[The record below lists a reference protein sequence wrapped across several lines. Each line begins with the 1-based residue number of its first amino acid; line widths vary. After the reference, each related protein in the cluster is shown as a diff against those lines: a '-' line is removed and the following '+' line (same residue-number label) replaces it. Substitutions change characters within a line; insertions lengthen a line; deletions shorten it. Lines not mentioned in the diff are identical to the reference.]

1 MSLEPSA
8 LAKSGSDLMAAAL
21 LLDARNVC
29 KDFPGVRALDS
40 VELQVRTGEV
50 HALLGEN
57 GAGKS
62 TLLKI
67 LSGAL
72 RWDRGEAALSGAML
86 DPSETPRER
95 QRLGLISI
103 YQEFNLLPFMS
114 IAENLYLGREP
125 QRRGIIDWPTMYGNA
140 RALLESL
147 GLSVD
152 PRREVRHLSVAH
164 QQMVEIGRAVA
175 QQAKLIVMDEPTAA
189 LSGREVEI
197 LHAVIRELK
206 ARAVSFIYVTH
217 RLDEVK
223 MVCDT
228 FTVLRDGRYVARG
241 EVRPTQISD
250 LVRLMV
256 GRDVEFSKRS
266 RARAPGQTVLAVKGI
281 SRACE
286 SSGRHAAALN
296 DLSIE
301 VKSGE
306 ILGFAGLVG
315 AGRTELARIIFG
327 ADPCDHG
334 LLYINGL
341 EMNPLRSPKEAI
353 RAGIALVPE
362 DRKQQGCFL
371 EQSVSQNLTLP
382 SLKRIARWRIFI
394 NATKERQLVE
404 KYRTALRIK
413 MASAAVAV
421 GTLSGGNQQKVL
433 LARCMALQ
441 PKVLIVDE
449 PTRGIDV
456 GAKAEVHQL
465 LFDMAQSGIALIIIS
480 SEMPEVIAL
489 SDRIIVFREG
499 CISGFLDADD
509 ATEQNLMELMATP
522 TGGGSLRNAAV

>member
-1 MSLEPSA
+1 
-8 LAKSGSDLMAAAL
+8 LAKFGSVVSPVPH
-21 LLDARNVC
+21 LLDVRDVC
-29 KDFPGVRALDS
+29 KQFPGVKALDE
-40 VELQVRTGEV
+40 VDLQVCKGEV

-72 RWDRGEAALSGAML
+72 RADRGEAALDGTIL
-86 DPSETPRER
+86 KPSDTPRER
-95 QRLGLISI
+95 QRSGLVTI

-125 QRRGIIDWPTMYGNA
+125 ERRGFIDWAAMHDNS
-140 RALLESL
+140 RSLLASL
-147 GLSVD
+147 GLNVD

-189 LSGREVEI
+189 LGNREVEI
-197 LHAVIRELK
+197 LHGVIRELK
-206 ARAVSFIYVTH
+206 MRGVSFIYVTH

-223 MVCDT
+223 LICDS

-241 EVRPTQISD
+241 EVRSVETRD

-256 GRDVEFSKRS
+256 GRDVQASKR
-266 RARAPGQTVLAVKGI
+266 ARTAPLSETVLAVKGV
-281 SRACE
+281 SRARDAG
-286 SSGRHAAALN
+286 GRHAIALK

-327 ADPCDHG
+327 ADHCDRG
-334 LLYINGL
+334 VLYLNGCEL
-341 EMNPLRSPKEAI
+341 RPLRSPKEAI

-371 EQSVSQNLTLP
+371 QQSISQNMTLP
-382 SLKRIARWRIFI
+382 SLKRIARWHIFV
-394 NATKERQLVE
+394 NELKERQLVE
-404 KYRTALRIK
+404 KYRAVLRIK
-413 MASAAVAV
+413 MSSPAVAV

-449 PTRGIDV
+449 PTRGIDI

-465 LFDMAQSGIALIIIS
+465 LGDMAQSGIALIVIS
-480 SEMPEVIAL
+480 SEMPEVLAL
-489 SDRIIVFREG
+489 SDRIVVFREG
-499 CISGFLDADD
+499 CISGLLDGRD
-509 ATEQNLMELMATP
+509 ATENNLMELMAIASGAQP
-522 TGGGSLRNAAV
+522 ERSAAQ

>member
-1 MSLEPSA
+1 MSAP
-8 LAKSGSDLMAAAL
+8 K
-21 LLDARNVC
+21 LLDVRDVC
-29 KDFPGVRALDS
+29 KQFPGVKALDG
-40 VELQVRTGEV
+40 VDLQVGRGEV

-72 RWDRGEAALSGAML
+72 RADRGEATL
-86 DPSETPRER
+86 DGVLLKPSDTPRER
-95 QRLGLISI
+95 QRSGLVTI

-125 QRRGIIDWPTMYGNA
+125 KRRGFIDWAAMYGNS
-140 RALLESL
+140 RTLLASL
-147 GLSVD
+147 GLNVD

-175 QQAKLIVMDEPTAA
+175 QKAKLIVMDEPTAA
-189 LSGREVEI
+189 LGSREVEI
-197 LHAVIRELK
+197 LHGTIGELK
-206 ARAVSFIYVTH
+206 MHGVSFIYVTH

-223 MVCDT
+223 LVCDS

-241 EVRPTQISD
+241 EVRSVETRD

-256 GRDVEFSKRS
+256 GRDVEVSK
-266 RARAPGQTVLAVKGI
+266 RARAACLSATVLAVKGV
-281 SRACE
+281 SRARE
-286 SSGRHAAALN
+286 FGGRHAIALT

-301 VKSGE
+301 VKAGE

-327 ADPCDHG
+327 ADHCDQG
-334 LLYINGL
+334 VLYLNGSEL
-341 EMNPLRSPKEAI
+341 SPLRSPKEAI

-371 EQSVSQNLTLP
+371 EQSISQNMTLP
-382 SLKRIARWRIFI
+382 SLKRIARWRIFVDEM
-394 NATKERQLVE
+394 KERQLVE
-404 KYRTALRIK
+404 KYRAALRIK
-413 MASAAVAV
+413 MAHSAVAI

-441 PKVLIVDE
+441 PRVLIVDE
-449 PTRGIDV
+449 PTRGIDI

-465 LFDMAQSGIALIIIS
+465 LFDMAQSGMALIIIS
-480 SEMPEVIAL
+480 SEMPEVLAL
-489 SDRIIVFREG
+489 SDRIVVFREG
-499 CISGFLDADD
+499 CISGFLDGRD
-509 ATEQNLMELMATP
+509 ATENNLMELMAIS
-522 TGGGSLRNAAV
+522 TGTGPARDAAR

>member
-1 MSLEPSA
+1 
-8 LAKSGSDLMAAAL
+8 LAKSGSGLMSAAI
-21 LLDARNVC
+21 LLDVRDVC
-29 KDFPGVRALDS
+29 KQFPGVRALDG
-40 VELQVRTGEV
+40 VELHVAAQEV

-72 RWDRGEAALSGAML
+72 RADRGEATL
-86 DPSETPRER
+86 DGIRLEASESPRDR
-95 QRLGLISI
+95 QRLGLITI

-125 QRRGIIDWPTMYGNA
+125 TRRGIIDWPALYENA
-140 RALLESL
+140 RALLAGL

-175 QQAKLIVMDEPTAA
+175 QKAKLIVMDEPTAA

-197 LHAVIRELK
+197 LHTVMRELK
-206 ARAVSFIYVTH
+206 TRGVSFIYVTH
-217 RLDEVK
+217 RLEEVK
-223 MVCDT
+223 RVCDS

-241 EVRPTQISD
+241 AVQGVEIRD

-256 GRDVEFSKRS
+256 GRDVEVLR
-266 RARAPGQTVLAVKGI
+266 RVRTANPGETVLAVKGI
-281 SRACE
+281 SRARE
-286 SSGRHAAALN
+286 SSGRHAIALK
-296 DLSIE
+296 DLSVD
-301 VKSGE
+301 VKAGE
-306 ILGFAGLVG
+306 IVGFAGLVG

-327 ADPCDHG
+327 ADRCDAGVLHV
-334 LLYINGL
+334 NGL
-341 EMNPLRSPKEAI
+341 EMRPLRSPQEAI
-353 RAGIALVPE
+353 RAGMALVPE

-371 EQSVSQNLTLP
+371 DQSISQNMTLP
-382 SLKRIARWRIFI
+382 SLKRIARWRIFVDE
-394 NATKERQLVE
+394 AKERQLVE
-404 KYRTALRIK
+404 HYRSALSIK
-413 MASAAVAV
+413 MANSAVAV

-449 PTRGIDV
+449 PTRGIDI
-456 GAKAEVHQL
+456 GSKAEVHQL
-465 LFDMAQSGIALIIIS
+465 LFDMAQSGIAVIVIS
-480 SEMPEVIAL
+480 SEMPEVLAL

-499 CISGFLDADD
+499 CISGILDSRD
-509 ATEQNLMELMATP
+509 ATESNLMELMAIST
-522 TGGGSLRNAAV
+522 TAGAQHLAAV

>member
-1 MSLEPSA
+1 
-8 LAKSGSDLMAAAL
+8 LAKFGSGVSPKPH
-21 LLDARNVC
+21 LLDVRDIC
-29 KDFPGVRALDS
+29 KQFPGVKALDG
-40 VELQVRTGEV
+40 VELQVRRGEV

-72 RWDRGEAALSGAML
+72 RADRGEAVL
-86 DPSETPRER
+86 DGVTLEPGETPRER
-95 QRLGLISI
+95 QRAGLVTI

-125 QRRGIIDWPTMYGNA
+125 QRRGFIDWAAMHENS
-140 RALLESL
+140 RALLTSL
-147 GLSVD
+147 GLNVD

-175 QQAKLIVMDEPTAA
+175 QKAKLIVMDEPTAA
-189 LSGREVEI
+189 LGSREVEI
-197 LHAVIRELK
+197 LHAVIGELK
-206 ARAVSFIYVTH
+206 TRGVSFIYVTH

-223 MVCDT
+223 MVCDS

-241 EVRPTQISD
+241 EVKSTETAD

-256 GRDVEFSKRS
+256 GRDVEFSKR
-266 RARAPGQTVLAVKGI
+266 ARSTPGKTVLAVEGV
-281 SRACE
+281 SRARDA
-286 SSGRHAAALN
+286 SGRHAIALS

-301 VKSGE
+301 VKAGE

-327 ADPCDHG
+327 ADHCDRG
-334 LLYINGL
+334 VLYLSGSEL
-341 EMNPLRSPKEAI
+341 RPLRSPKEAI

-371 EQSVSQNLTLP
+371 EQSISQNMTLP
-382 SLKRIARWRIFI
+382 SLKRIARWRIFV
-394 NATKERQLVE
+394 NERQERQLVE
-404 KYRTALRIK
+404 KYRAALRIK
-413 MASAAVAV
+413 MASSAAAV

-449 PTRGIDV
+449 PTRGIDI

-465 LFDMAQSGIALIIIS
+465 LSEMAQSGMALIIIS
-480 SEMPEVIAL
+480 SEMPEVLAL
-489 SDRIIVFREG
+489 SDRIVVFREG
-499 CISGFLDADD
+499 RISGTLDGRD
-509 ATEQNLMELMATP
+509 ATENSLMELMTIS
-522 TGGGSLRNAAV
+522 TAADLKRSAVL

>member
-1 MSLEPSA
+1 VSPA
-8 LAKSGSDLMAAAL
+8 PNL
-21 LLDARNVC
+21 LQVRDVC
-29 KDFPGVRALDS
+29 KQFPGVRALDG
-40 VELQVRTGEV
+40 VDLHVRRGEV

-72 RWDRGEAALSGAML
+72 RADRGEAMLDGAML
-86 DPSETPRER
+86 EPSDTPRER
-95 QRLGLISI
+95 QRLGLVTI

-125 QRRGIIDWPTMYGNA
+125 QRRGFVDWAAMYADA
-140 RALLESL
+140 RALLRSL
-147 GLSVD
+147 GLEVD

-164 QQMVEIGRAVA
+164 QQMVEVGRAVA
-175 QQAKLIVMDEPTAA
+175 QNAKLIVMDEPTAA
-189 LSGREVEI
+189 LGSREVEI
-197 LHAVIRELK
+197 LHGVIGALRSRG
-206 ARAVSFIYVTH
+206 ASFIYVTH

-223 MVCDT
+223 RVCDS
-228 FTVLRDGRYVARG
+228 FTVLRDGRYVTRG
-241 EVRPTQISD
+241 EVRSVESRD

-256 GRDVEFSKRS
+256 GRDVEVSKRASKTRLGATVLAMQGVS
-266 RARAPGQTVLAVKGI
+266 RAR
-281 SRACE
+281 E
-286 SSGRHAAALN
+286 SSGRHAIALS

-301 VKSGE
+301 VKAGE

-327 ADPCDHG
+327 ADHCDQG
-334 LLYINGL
+334 VLYLNGSKL
-341 EMNPLRSPKEAI
+341 SPLRSPKEAI

-371 EQSVSQNLTLP
+371 EQSISQNMTLP
-382 SLKRIARWRIFI
+382 SLKRIARWRIFV
-394 NATKERQLVE
+394 NDKEERQLVE
-404 KYRTALRIK
+404 KYRAALRIK
-413 MASAAVAV
+413 MASSAVAI

-441 PKVLIVDE
+441 PRVLIVDE
-449 PTRGIDV
+449 PTRGIDI

-480 SEMPEVIAL
+480 SEMPEVLAL
-489 SDRIIVFREG
+489 SDRIVVFREG
-499 CISGFLDADD
+499 CISGCLDAQD
-509 ATEQNLMELMATP
+509 ARERNLMELMAIATRAES
-522 TGGGSLRNAAV
+522 TRSEAR

>member
-1 MSLEPSA
+1 
-8 LAKSGSDLMAAAL
+8 LAKSGSGPMSAAI
-21 LLDARNVC
+21 LLDVRDVC
-29 KDFPGVRALDS
+29 KQFPGVRALDG
-40 VELQVRTGEV
+40 VELQVAVQEV

-72 RWDRGEAALSGAML
+72 RADRGEATL
-86 DPSETPRER
+86 DGIRLEASESPRDR
-95 QRLGLISI
+95 QRLGLITI

-125 QRRGIIDWPTMYGNA
+125 TRRGIIDWPALYENA
-140 RALLESL
+140 RALLAGL

-152 PRREVRHLSVAH
+152 PRQEVRHLSVAH

-175 QQAKLIVMDEPTAA
+175 QKAKLIVMDEPTAA

-206 ARAVSFIYVTH
+206 TRGVSFIYVTH

-223 MVCDT
+223 RVCDG

-241 EVRPTQISD
+241 EVRGVEIRD

-256 GRDVEFSKRS
+256 GRDVEFSR
-266 RARAPGQTVLAVKGI
+266 RARTPAPGDTVLAVKGI
-281 SRACE
+281 SRARE
-286 SSGRHAAALN
+286 SSGRHAIELK
-296 DLSIE
+296 DLSLE
-301 VKSGE
+301 VKAGE
-306 ILGFAGLVG
+306 IVGFAGLVG

-327 ADPCDHG
+327 ADRCDDG
-334 LLYINGL
+334 VLYVNGL
-341 EMNPLRSPKEAI
+341 EMRPLRSPQAAI
-353 RAGIALVPE
+353 RAGMALVPE

-371 EQSVSQNLTLP
+371 EQSISQNMTLP
-382 SLKRIARWRIFI
+382 SLRRIARWRIFVD
-394 NATKERQLVE
+394 AVKERQLVQH
-404 KYRTALRIK
+404 YRSALSIK
-413 MASAAVAV
+413 MANSAVAV

-433 LARCMALQ
+433 LARCMALH

-465 LFDMAQSGIALIIIS
+465 LFDMAQTGIAVIVIS
-480 SEMPEVIAL
+480 SEMPEVLAL
-489 SDRIIVFREG
+489 SDRIVVFREG
-499 CISGFLDADD
+499 CISGILDSRD
-509 ATEQNLMELMATP
+509 ATESNLMELMAIST
-522 TGGGSLRNAAV
+522 TAVAQRMAPA

>member
-1 MSLEPSA
+1 
-8 LAKSGSDLMAAAL
+8 LAKFGSGVSPAPN
-21 LLDARNVC
+21 LLDVRDVC
-29 KDFPGVRALDS
+29 KQFPGVKALDG
-40 VELQVRTGEV
+40 VDLHVRKGEV

-72 RWDRGEAALSGAML
+72 RADRGEAMLDGAML
-86 DPSETPRER
+86 KPSDSPRER
-95 QRLGLISI
+95 QRAGLVTI

-125 QRRGIIDWPTMYGNA
+125 RRRGFIDWTAMHDNS
-140 RALLESL
+140 RALLASL
-147 GLSVD
+147 GLSAD

-175 QQAKLIVMDEPTAA
+175 QKAKLIVMDEPTAA
-189 LSGREVEI
+189 LGNREVEI
-197 LHAVIRELK
+197 LHGVIGELK
-206 ARAVSFIYVTH
+206 THGVSLIYVTH

-223 MVCDT
+223 RVCDS
-228 FTVLRDGRYVARG
+228 FTVLRDGRYVSRG
-241 EVRPTQISD
+241 EVSGVEIRD

-256 GRDVEFSKRS
+256 GRDVAVSKR
-266 RARAPGQTVLAVKGI
+266 ARTVLLSETVLAVKDV
-281 SRACE
+281 SRARE
-286 SSGRHAAALN
+286 SSGRHAIALT

-301 VKSGE
+301 VQAGE

-327 ADPCDHG
+327 ADHCDRG
-334 LLYINGL
+334 VLYLNGCEL
-341 EMNPLRSPKEAI
+341 SPLRSPKEAI

-371 EQSVSQNLTLP
+371 EQSISQNMTLP
-382 SLKRIARWRIFI
+382 SLKRIARWRIFV
-394 NATKERQLVE
+394 NEMKERQLVE

-413 MASAAVAV
+413 MATPGVAV

-465 LFDMAQSGIALIIIS
+465 LFEMAQSGVALIIIS
-480 SEMPEVIAL
+480 SEMPEVLAL
-489 SDRIIVFREG
+489 SDRIVVFREG
-499 CISGFLDADD
+499 RISGSLERRD
-509 ATEQNLMELMATP
+509 ATENHLMELMAI
-522 TGGGSLRNAAV
+522 AAGAAPKRGAAR

>member
-1 MSLEPSA
+1 VISA
-8 LAKSGSDLMAAAL
+8 PK
-21 LLDARNVC
+21 LLDVRDVC
-29 KDFPGVRALDS
+29 KQFPGVKALDG
-40 VELQVRTGEV
+40 VDLQVHTGEV

-72 RWDRGEAALSGAML
+72 RADRGEATL
-86 DPSETPRER
+86 DGTLLKPSDTPRER
-95 QRLGLISI
+95 QRSGLVTI

-125 QRRGIIDWPTMYGNA
+125 KRRGFIDWAAMNA
-140 RALLESL
+140 NSRALLASL
-147 GLSVD
+147 GLNVD
-152 PRREVRHLSVAH
+152 PRREVRHLSIAH

-189 LSGREVEI
+189 LGSREVEI
-197 LHAVIRELK
+197 LHAVIGELK
-206 ARAVSFIYVTH
+206 MHGVSFIYVTH

-223 MVCDT
+223 LVCDS

-241 EVRPTQISD
+241 EVRSVESRD

-256 GRDVEFSKRS
+256 GRDVEVSKRT
-266 RARAPGQTVLAVKGI
+266 RKALPTATVLAVKGI
-281 SRACE
+281 SRARE
-286 SSGRHAAALN
+286 FGGRHAMALN

-301 VKSGE
+301 VKAGE

-327 ADPCDHG
+327 ADHCDQG
-334 LLYINGL
+334 VLYLNGSEL
-341 EMNPLRSPKEAI
+341 NPLRSPKEAI

-371 EQSVSQNLTLP
+371 EQSISQNMTLP
-382 SLKRIARWRIFI
+382 SLKRIARWRIFV
-394 NATKERQLVE
+394 NEMKERQLVE
-404 KYRTALRIK
+404 KYRAALRIK
-413 MASAAVAV
+413 MAHSAAAI

-449 PTRGIDV
+449 PTRGIDI

-465 LFDMAQSGIALIIIS
+465 LFDMAQSGMALIIIS
-480 SEMPEVIAL
+480 SEMPEVLAL
-489 SDRIIVFREG
+489 SDRIVVFREG
-499 CISGFLDADD
+499 CISGFLDGRD
-509 ATEQNLMELMATP
+509 ATENNLMELMAIS
-522 TGGGSLRNAAV
+522 TGTGPARDAGR

>member
-1 MSLEPSA
+1 
-8 LAKSGSDLMAAAL
+8 LAKSGSGPMSAAI
-21 LLDARNVC
+21 LLDVRDVC
-29 KDFPGVRALDS
+29 KQFPGVRALDG
-40 VELQVRTGEV
+40 VGLQVAAQEV

-72 RWDRGEAALSGAML
+72 RADRGEATLEGIRLEAS
-86 DPSETPRER
+86 DSPRDR
-95 QRLGLISI
+95 QRLGLITI

-125 QRRGIIDWPTMYGNA
+125 TRRGIIDWPALYENA
-140 RALLESL
+140 RVLLAGL

-197 LHAVIRELK
+197 LHTVIRELK
-206 ARAVSFIYVTH
+206 ARGVSFIYVTH

-223 MVCDT
+223 QVCDR
-228 FTVLRDGRYVARG
+228 FTVLRDGKYVASG
-241 EVRPTQISD
+241 EMQGVEIPD

-256 GRDVEFSKRS
+256 GRDVEFSR
-266 RARAPGQTVLAVKGI
+266 RARTANPGETVLAVKGV
-281 SRACE
+281 SRARE
-286 SSGRHAAALN
+286 SSGRHAIALV
-296 DLSIE
+296 DLSVE
-301 VKSGE
+301 VKAGE
-306 ILGFAGLVG
+306 IVGFAGLVG

-327 ADPCDHG
+327 ADRCDAG
-334 LLYINGL
+334 ALYVNGL
-341 EMNPLRSPKEAI
+341 EMSPMRSPQEAI

-362 DRKQQGCFL
+362 DRKQHACFL
-371 EQSVSQNLTLP
+371 DQSISQNMTLP
-382 SLKRIARWRIFI
+382 SLKRIARWGIFVDD
-394 NATKERQLVE
+394 AKERQLVDQ
-404 KYRTALRIK
+404 YRSALSIK
-413 MASAAVAV
+413 MASSAVAV

-449 PTRGIDV
+449 PTRGIDI
-456 GAKAEVHQL
+456 GSKAEVHQL
-465 LFDMAQSGIALIIIS
+465 LVDLAQSGIAVIVIS
-480 SEMPEVIAL
+480 SEMPEVLAL

-499 CISGFLDADD
+499 SISGVLNARD
-509 ATEQNLMELMATP
+509 ATESNLMELMAIST
-522 TGGGSLRNAAV
+522 AAGTQRQAPV

>member
-1 MSLEPSA
+1 MSIRPSA
-8 LAKSGSDLMAAAL
+8 SAKYASGGPVPN
-21 LLDARNVC
+21 LLDVRDVC
-29 KDFPGVRALDS
+29 KQFPGVKALDG
-40 VELQVRTGEV
+40 VELQVCKGEV

-72 RWDRGEAALSGAML
+72 RADRGEAKLDGVML
-86 DPSETPRER
+86 KPADTPRER
-95 QRLGLISI
+95 QRAGLVTI

-125 QRRGIIDWPTMYGNA
+125 ERRGFIDWAAMHEDS
-140 RALLESL
+140 RALLASL
-147 GLSVD
+147 GLKVD

-175 QQAKLIVMDEPTAA
+175 QKAKLIVMDEPTAA
-189 LSGREVEI
+189 LGHREVEI
-197 LHAVIRELK
+197 LHVVIEELK
-206 ARAVSFIYVTH
+206 THGVSFIYVTH

-223 MVCDT
+223 RVCDG

-241 EVRPTQISD
+241 EVKNVETHD

-256 GRDVEFSKRS
+256 GRDVGVSK
-266 RARAPGQTVLAVKGI
+266 RARAARTSETVLAVNGV
-281 SRACE
+281 SRARE
-286 SSGRHAAALN
+286 SSGRHAIALN
-296 DLSIE
+296 DLSID
-301 VKSGE
+301 VKAGE

-327 ADPCDHG
+327 ADHCDRG
-334 LLYINGL
+334 VLYLNGAEL
-341 EMNPLRSPKEAI
+341 SPLRSPKDAI

-371 EQSVSQNLTLP
+371 EQSISQNMTLP
-382 SLKRIARWRIFI
+382 SLKRIARWGIFVSEK
-394 NATKERQLVE
+394 KERQLVE
-404 KYRTALRIK
+404 RYRSALRIK
-413 MASAAVAV
+413 MASSAVAV

-449 PTRGIDV
+449 PTRGIDI
-456 GAKAEVHQL
+456 GAKVEVHQL
-465 LFDMAQSGIALIIIS
+465 LFEMARSGMALIIIS
-480 SEMPEVIAL
+480 SEMPEVLAL
-489 SDRIIVFREG
+489 SDRIVVFREG
-499 CISGFLDADD
+499 CISGILDGQD
-509 ATEQNLMELMATP
+509 ATEGKLMELMAIST
-522 TGGGSLRNAAV
+522 AADLKRSAAR